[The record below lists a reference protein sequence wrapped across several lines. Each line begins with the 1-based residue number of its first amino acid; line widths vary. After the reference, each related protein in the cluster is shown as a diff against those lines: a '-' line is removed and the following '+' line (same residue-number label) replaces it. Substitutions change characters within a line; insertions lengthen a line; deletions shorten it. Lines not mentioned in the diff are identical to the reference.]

1 MVLPNPKTTPTI
13 SVEDAGKVLGLS
25 KDSAYKAAHAG
36 QIPTLRFGRKILVPT
51 ARLLELLGL
60 DQAPA
65 A

>member
-1 MVLPNPKTTPTI
+1 MLPDPKTTPTI
-13 SVEDAGKVLGLS
+13 SVEDAGRVLGLS

-51 ARLLELLGL
+51 ARLLDLLGV
-60 DQAPA
+60 DQAAPA

>member
-1 MVLPNPKTTPTI
+1 MVLPDPKTTPTI

-51 ARLLELLGL
+51 ARLLEMLG
-60 DQAPA
+60 QAPA